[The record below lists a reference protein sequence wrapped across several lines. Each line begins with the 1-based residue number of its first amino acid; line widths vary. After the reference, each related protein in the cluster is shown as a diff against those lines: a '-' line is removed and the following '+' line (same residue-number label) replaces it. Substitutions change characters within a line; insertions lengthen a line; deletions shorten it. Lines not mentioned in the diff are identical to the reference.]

1 MDGDTTARV
10 IYLGILVAAVG
21 SYLLVEF
28 RGRMG
33 QMVRGLVSWG
43 LIIVGLMAGYG
54 LWNDMSVK
62 IMPQQS
68 VADGGEIVL
77 PRAPDGH
84 YYVTLQVDGQP
95 IEFMVDTGASGMV
108 LAREDAVR
116 LGIDPAS
123 LAYLGSAQTAN
134 GTVRTSRITL
144 ETVELGAYRDA
155 KLRAFVTEGEMGGS
169 LLGMDYL
176 GRFKIEIAGGEMIW
190 RR

>member
-10 IYLGILVAAVG
+10 IYLGILIAAVG

-33 QMVRGLVSWG
+33 QMLRGLVSWG

-84 YYVTLQVDGQP
+84 YYVTLLVDGQP
-95 IEFMVDTGASGMV
+95 IDFMVDTGASGVV
-108 LAREDAVR
+108 LSREDAVR
-116 LGIDPAS
+116 LGIDPEG

-144 ETVELGAYRDA
+144 ENVELGAYSDA

-169 LLGMDYL
+169 LLGMEYL
-176 GRFKIEIAGGEMIW
+176 GRFKIEIAGGEMIL

>member
-1 MDGDTTARV
+1 MDGDTTARI
-10 IYLGILVAAVG
+10 IYLGILIAAVG

-33 QMVRGLVSWG
+33 QMMRGLVSWG

-62 IMPQQS
+62 MMPQQS
-68 VADGGEIVL
+68 VAQGGEVVL
-77 PRAPDGH
+77 PRAADGH
-84 YYVTLQVDGQP
+84 YYLKLDVDGQP
-95 IEFMVDTGASGMV
+95 IEFMVDTGASGVV
-108 LAREDAVR
+108 LSQEDAKTI
-116 LGIDPAS
+116 GIDPAN

-144 ETVELGAYRDA
+144 ENVTLGQYRDD
-155 KLRAFVTEGEMGGS
+155 KLRAYVNDGEMGGS

-176 GRFKIEIAGGEMIW
+176 GRFRIEIAGDQMIL

>member
-84 YYVTLQVDGQP
+84 YYVTLQIDGQP
-95 IEFMVDTGASGMV
+95 IDFMVDTGASGVV
-108 LAREDAVR
+108 LSREDAER
-116 LGIDPAS
+116 LGIDPES
-123 LAYLGSAQTAN
+123 LAYLGQAQTAN

-144 ETVELGAYRDA
+144 EKVELGAFHEA

-176 GRFKIEIAGGEMIW
+176 GRFKIEIAGGEMIL

>member
-10 IYLGILVAAVG
+10 IYLGILIAAVG
-21 SYLLVEF
+21 SYLMVEF

-33 QMVRGLVSWG
+33 QMMRGLVSWG

-84 YYVTLQVDGQP
+84 YYVSLQIDGQP
-95 IEFMVDTGASGMV
+95 IDFMVDTGASGVV
-108 LAREDAVR
+108 LSGEDAVR
-116 LGIDPAS
+116 LGIDPAG
-123 LAYLGSAQTAN
+123 LAYLGQAQTAN
-134 GTVRTSRITL
+134 GTVRTSRVTL
-144 ETVELGAYRDA
+144 ENVQLGAFRDA

-176 GRFKIEIAGGEMIW
+176 GRFKIEISGDQMIL

>member
-10 IYLGILVAAVG
+10 IYLGILIAAVG
-21 SYLLVEF
+21 SYLMVEF

-33 QMVRGLVSWG
+33 QMMRGLVSWG

-84 YYVTLQVDGQP
+84 YYVTLQIDGQP
-95 IEFMVDTGASGMV
+95 IDFMVDTGASGVV
-108 LAREDAVR
+108 LSGEDAER
-116 LGIDPAS
+116 LGIDPAG
-123 LAYLGSAQTAN
+123 LAYLGQAQTAN

-144 ETVELGAYRDA
+144 KNVELGAFREA

-169 LLGMDYL
+169 LLGMEYL
-176 GRFKIEIAGGEMIW
+176 GRFKIEIAGDQMIL